1 MADATSI
8 NIKQALQNEAAKLGF
23 DSVHFVR
30 PDAIPQAGAR
40 LKEFLAQGYHGEM
53 AWLETHAERRQSP
66 LHLWSEVKSIIILGM
81 NYAPQDDPRDDP
93 LQKSQA
99 VHQGNISIY
108 ANGDDYHDVIKK
120 RLKQLGRWLLSE
132 QAGEEIKVFVDTAPV
147 MEKPLAQAAGMGW
160 QGKHTNLVSREFGS
174 WLFIGSIFTTLNLAP
189 DQPETDHCGS
199 CSACLDICP
208 TDAFPAPYQLD
219 ARKCISYLTIEA
231 KQQVPRVYR
240 QQMGN
245 RIYGCDDCLAVC
257 PWNKYARSAQETKLQ
272 LRDNLRQPAL
282 SDLVQLDDAAFRVLF
297 SKSPVKRIGRDR
309 FVRNVLIAI
318 GNAAGRASE
327 NAHIDYLPLIK
338 DRLDDASPLVR
349 GMAVWALSHYVES
362 HALEKLARAQL
373 VHETDPDVRSEWE
386 HCLDA

>member
-1 MADATSI
+1 MADASTI
-8 NIKQALQNEAAKLGF
+8 NIKLALQNEAAKLGF

-30 PDAIPQAGAR
+30 PDAIPEAGAR
-40 LKEFLAQGYHGEM
+40 LTEFLTKGYHGDME
-53 AWLETHAERRQSP
+53 WLETHAERRQSP
-66 LHLWSEVKSIIILGM
+66 LHLWPEVKSIIILGM
-81 NYAPQDDPRDDP
+81 NYAPPDDPQDNP
-93 LQKSQA
+93 LQKCQA
-99 VHQGNISIY
+99 VHQGNISVY
-108 ANGDDYHDVIKK
+108 ASGDDYHDVIKK

-132 QAGEEIKVFVDTAPV
+132 QAGEEIKVFVDTAPL

-189 DQPETDHCGS
+189 DTPETDHCGS

-231 KQQVPRVYR
+231 KQQVPRGLR
-240 QQMGN
+240 RQMGN

-257 PWNKYARSAQETKLQ
+257 PWNKYARRTQETKLQ

-282 SDLVQLDDAAFRVLF
+282 SDLVQLDDAAFRALF

-309 FVRNVLIAI
+309 FIRNVLIAI
-318 GNAAGRASE
+318 GNAAQSGE
-327 NAHIDYLPLIK
+327 IDYLPLIK
-338 DRLDDASPLVR
+338 ERLEDSSPLVR
-349 GMAVWALSHYVES
+349 GMAVWALSHYVD
-362 HALEKLARAQL
+362 HQTFKKIAQVQLADEA
-373 VHETDPDVRSEWE
+373 DPDVRLEWE